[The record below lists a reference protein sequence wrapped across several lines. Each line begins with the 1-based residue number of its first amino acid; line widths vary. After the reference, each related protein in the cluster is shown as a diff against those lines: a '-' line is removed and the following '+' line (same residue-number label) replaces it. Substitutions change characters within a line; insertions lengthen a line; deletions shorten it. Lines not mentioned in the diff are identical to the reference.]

1 MVENIKVFLKK
12 TFPNRLKTSLV
23 IGLITI
29 SVITVGT
36 MSILRKTVTIDVDGQ
51 KKTVVTYKQ
60 NIEQVLQAENI
71 ELTEDDKIEP
81 SVDSKI
87 YNNQQVQIKKAV
99 PVSISIGG
107 KTINTVSSE
116 DTVGE
121 LLQSKSELLQANGVS
136 YSDSDIVNPGTDS
149 KIESGFD
156 VNIIKVTEE
165 EVSENVSMPYNTVE
179 KVDNTKDVSYSEV
192 AQAGSE
198 GEKKITYKVVK
209 HDGNIVS
216 KTEISQTPVKDS
228 VDKVVVKGSAQL
240 LASASRGGDTSSASS
255 SGSASS
261 GKTITVQATAYSGSS
276 NCTTYTGRKAV
287 RDPNGISTIAVDPR
301 VIPLGS
307 LVYIEGYGK
316 AIAADTGSAIVGNKI
331 DVFQGS
337 LNDAQAWG
345 LKTVTLT
352 ILNE

>member
-36 MSILRKTVTIDVDGQ
+36 VSILRKTVTIDVDGQ

-60 NIEQVLQAENI
+60 SIGQVLQAEDI

-107 KTINTVSSE
+107 QTINTVSSE

-136 YSDSDIVNPGTDS
+136 YSDSDIVSPGTDS

-165 EVSENVSMPYNTVE
+165 EVSENVLMPYNTVE

-209 HDGNIVS
+209 HDGNVVS
-216 KTEISQTPVKDS
+216 KTETSQTPIKDS
-228 VDKVVVKGSAQL
+228 VDKVVVKGGAQL

-255 SGSASS
+255 
-261 GKTITVQATAYSGSS
+261 GKTITAEATAYSGSS

-316 AIAADTGSAIVGNKI
+316 AIAADIGTGIIGNKI

-337 LNDAQAWG
+337 LNDARAWG
-345 LKTVTLT
+345 LKTVTVT
-352 ILNE
+352 ILN